1 MPIVWIIV
9 GLLVLFALLLLTKAI
24 KIVPGVPAPR
34 RVPPRTLACHTRTG
48 PRGPDP
54 VHRPRR
60 DRRPP

>member
-34 RVPPRTLACHTRTG
+34 RVPAGTACS
-48 PRGPDP
+48 
-54 VHRPRR
+54 PRR
-60 DRRPP
+60 DRAS